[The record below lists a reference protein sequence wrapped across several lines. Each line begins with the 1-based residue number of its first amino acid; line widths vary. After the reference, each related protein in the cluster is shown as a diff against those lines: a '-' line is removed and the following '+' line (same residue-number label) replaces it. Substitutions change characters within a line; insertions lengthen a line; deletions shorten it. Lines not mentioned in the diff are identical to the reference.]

1 MTKKSLVNNWKPVTI
16 GGMTGIMVGTGATMA
31 YHSIASV
38 INSDEVVDNVNNN
51 PKPTVSN
58 DDMSFPEAFNAA
70 RAELGSGKTFEWHGK
85 TYSTCT
91 HKEWK
96 EMVAA
101 ESKNTSKQEEETL
114 VTANVDHKEKD
125 ETEQPIVKNQS
136 QEEDGQDDV
145 LLASHNATVKNNDAT
160 VTVEEEEV
168 KNSDSEQA
176 IKEEQLKEAENQ
188 EEGLVADNE
197 AFVKNNEATVAA
209 DESSVKDDVATV
221 EADESTVKDDVAAV
235 TADEST
241 VKNDVAA
248 VTADESTVKND
259 VAAVT
264 ADEST
269 VKNDVA
275 AVTADEATVKDN
287 EVTVTVDETAVKNDE
302 AATDSEDVTI
312 KNNPTTESATA
323 NVVASPSENS
333 QDSFA
338 WNNVANDEDV
348 RIIGVGDVVLD
359 NGKAVTVQ
367 ELDVNG
373 QRVAVIDIDQDG
385 AADIAM
391 SDLNHNQQAD
401 DGEIVDLHTG
411 ESYSL
416 DDQSPLDD
424 VNIELTLL

>member
-248 VTADESTVKND
+248 VTADE
-259 VAAVT
+259 
-264 ADEST
+264 
-269 VKNDVA
+269 
-275 AVTADEATVKDN
+275 ATVKDN